1 MYNNDAEKYIEN
13 HIGDTIQNLTLFP
26 KFFLLE
32 TVNFCN
38 ANCIMCGI
46 DFKKKA
52 KQTISDALFKKVI
65 NEISDYKDHVEKVML
80 YLDGEPLLDKCL
92 VERIQYTKKKG
103 IKIVNIAS
111 NASKLD
117 QETSKNL
124 INAGLDEIYITID
137 STKKE
142 VYEKIRRGLNF
153 DTVKENVLNFINI
166 RNQLNNKLKIRIQM
180 IKQPL
185 NLEEADLFQ
194 NYWLERLGLNDQV
207 VIQKSHNWASKVE
220 VMKYGDESDV
230 NTIPCIALW
239 GTFVMHVDGEVPLCC
254 MDSKTTIKIGDINK
268 NSIKDIWKGRKIDA
282 IRNKHLKNERAD
294 IPLCNGCT
302 LWRIS
307 KKEMQT
313 K

>member
-1 MYNNDAEKYIEN
+1 MNNNDAEKYIEN

-46 DFKKKA
+46 DFKKKT

-124 INAGLDEIYITID
+124 ISAGLDEIYITID

-166 RNQLNNKLKIRIQM
+166 RNQLNSKLKIRIQM

-185 NLEEADLFQ
+185 NFEEAEIFQ
-194 NYWLERLGLNDQV
+194 NYWFEILGLNDQV

-230 NTIPCIALW
+230 NKIPCIALW

-254 MDSKTTIKIGDINK
+254 MDSKTNIKIGDINK
-268 NSIKDIWKGRKIDA
+268 NSIKDIWKGRKINA
-282 IRNKHLKNERAD
+282 IRKKHLENERAD